1 MSKKNTGMSWFWRY
15 INYLSTWRTH
25 RITIK
30 QLNQLT
36 DKELNDIGIS
46 RTDIDRLVW
55 LEEDLTMRARRR
67 NTYDEE

>member
-1 MSKKNTGMSWFWRY
+1 MKWVWRY
-15 INYLSTWRTH
+15 WKYLRTWRKH
-25 RITIK
+25 RETIK

-55 LEEDLTMRARRR
+55 LEEDKTMRARGR
-67 NTYDEE
+67 NTYDEEL

>member
-1 MSKKNTGMSWFWRY
+1 MKWIWRY
-15 INYLSTWRTH
+15 WKYLRTWRKH
-25 RITIK
+25 RETIK

-55 LEEDLTMRARRR
+55 LEEDLTMRARGR
-67 NTYDEE
+67 NTYDE

>member
-1 MSKKNTGMSWFWRY
+1 MRWVWRY
-15 INYLSTWRTH
+15 WKYLRTWRKH
-25 RITIK
+25 RETIK

-55 LEEDLTMRARRR
+55 LEEDLTMRARGR
-67 NTYDEE
+67 NTYDDE

>member
-1 MSKKNTGMSWFWRY
+1 MKWIWRY
-15 INYLSTWRTH
+15 WKYLRTWRKH
-25 RITIK
+25 RETIK

-55 LEEDLTMRARRR
+55 LEEDLTMRARGR
-67 NTYDEE
+67 NTHDE

>member
-1 MSKKNTGMSWFWRY
+1 MRWIWRY
-15 INYLSTWRTH
+15 WNYLRTWRQH
-25 RITIK
+25 RETIK

-55 LEEDLTMRARRR
+55 LKEDLTMRARGR
-67 NTYDEE
+67 NTYGE

>member
-1 MSKKNTGMSWFWRY
+1 MKWIWRY
-15 INYLSTWRTH
+15 WKYLRTWRKH
-25 RITIK
+25 RETIK

-55 LEEDLTMRARRR
+55 LEEDLTMRARGR
-67 NTYDEE
+67 NT

>member
-1 MSKKNTGMSWFWRY
+1 MRWIWRY
-15 INYLSTWRTH
+15 WNYLRTWRQH
-25 RITIK
+25 RETIK

-55 LEEDLTMRARRR
+55 LQEDLTMRARGR
-67 NTYDEE
+67 NTYDE

>member
-1 MSKKNTGMSWFWRY
+1 MRWVWRY
-15 INYLSTWRTH
+15 WNYLRTWRQH
-25 RITIK
+25 RETIK

-55 LEEDLTMRARRR
+55 LQEDLTMRARGR
-67 NTYDEE
+67 NTYDE

>member
-1 MSKKNTGMSWFWRY
+1 MKWIWRY
-15 INYLSTWRTH
+15 RKYLRTWRKH
-25 RITIK
+25 RETIK

-55 LEEDLTMRARRR
+55 LEEDLTMRARGR
-67 NTYDEE
+67 NTYDE

>member
-1 MSKKNTGMSWFWRY
+1 MKWIWRY
-15 INYLSTWRTH
+15 WKYLRTWRKH
-25 RITIK
+25 RETIK

-55 LEEDLTMRARRR
+55 LEEDKTMRARGK
-67 NTYDEE
+67 TEDE

>member
-1 MSKKNTGMSWFWRY
+1 MRWVWRY
-15 INYLSTWRTH
+15 WNYLRTWRQH
-25 RITIK
+25 RETIK

-55 LEEDLTMRARRR
+55 LEEDLTMRARGR
-67 NTYDEE
+67 NTYGE

>member
-1 MSKKNTGMSWFWRY
+1 MKWIWRY
-15 INYLSTWRTH
+15 WKYLRTWRKH
-25 RITIK
+25 RETIK

-55 LEEDLTMRARRR
+55 LEEDLTMRARGR
-67 NTYDEE
+67 NTYDDE

>member
-1 MSKKNTGMSWFWRY
+1 MRWVWRY
-15 INYLSTWRTH
+15 WKYLRTWRKH
-25 RITIK
+25 RETIK

-55 LEEDLTMRARRR
+55 LEEDLTMRARGR

>member
-1 MSKKNTGMSWFWRY
+1 MRWIWRY
-15 INYLSTWRTH
+15 WKYLRTWRKH
-25 RITIK
+25 RETIK

-55 LEEDLTMRARRR
+55 LEEDLTMRARGR
-67 NTYDEE
+67 NTYDDE